1 MNTFKIFR
9 PIKILAEIFGLSPM
23 TQKLT
28 LSPLKVLQTVILGT
42 TCIYLTSLYIWF
54 ILTQMTFSGVT
65 SPTIMKFVLS
75 FRTGSFT
82 FLMVVAVLSSG
93 TTFKLVAKTLENM
106 TKIDKDLTELGQ
118 KKYLEKRNRHIFR
131 TSVLLIFVMHLMF
144 DTLGGLYST
153 WSKKSKQVEYF
164 LIHWYPRMLI
174 STKLLAHF
182 LILTVLKARF
192 EAINNII
199 DSIRQ
204 NSQTR
209 NQAVPTGTIKT
220 LVQMHSNLVTTSEE
234 VCDSFSI
241 FGLVWISLIF
251 VVLIG
256 DAYAVLNSVLFQ
268 NVYKPLPIVLSKYQ
282 KIIVVPLVIL
292 QAKVT
297 KTVLLGV
304 KIDICNEEE
313 RNSVVASVL
322 QLMENKIEITACRLF
337 NIDNALLF
345 AICGSAFS
353 YLFIMLQFDLNNKKN
368 QSLGNGTTA

>member
-268 NVYKPLPIVLSKYQ
+268 NVYKPLPIVLS
-282 KIIVVPLVIL
+282 IVKNCLSYCFNL
-292 QAKVT
+292 YHLASKSNQLSREAKVT

-313 RNSVVASVL
+313 RNSHCL
-322 QLMENKIEITACRLF
+322 GGTITRTMWYF
-337 NIDNALLF
+337 Q
-345 AICGSAFS
+345 ICGSAFS